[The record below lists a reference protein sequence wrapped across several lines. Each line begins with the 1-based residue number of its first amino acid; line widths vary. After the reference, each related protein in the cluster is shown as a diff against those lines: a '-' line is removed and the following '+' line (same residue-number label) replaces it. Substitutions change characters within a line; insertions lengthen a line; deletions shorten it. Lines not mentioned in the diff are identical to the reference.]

1 MTGTSSQ
8 TNAPK
13 SLLFSRKTSRISL
26 IIGGQGVFIFDNQ
39 ESPLQCGFNVFNTV
53 KSDGLNVVFTTTG
66 LKVKQISN
74 DDGFVDRKNTVGLVA
89 TNGAY
94 YWFSIDSQ
102 NQRLVAGIGE
112 ARVETAIYTYQ
123 FDTEGSSSSTKAKA
137 FLESLRSIELLPTG
151 TVRPIRIL
159 RDPVTQSVPLLVK
172 DTDNLTM
179 DDIAGMN
186 CMPKANLSTMSQQL
200 YNCIA
205 GRSFTLE
212 TADFPEFAAAIQHS
226 IVTPGLWCYER
237 LAAKAQEFTKEPNP
251 DETYLRITLGQNNGE
266 SPGVP
271 YVMEIWPA
279 GHYSPIHNHGGADA
293 VIRVLHGGIR
303 VSLFPYLSTDAV
315 EPFGVSDFGL
325 GDITWISPTLNQVH
339 QLRNVGAQACITIQC
354 YMYET
359 ADKRHYDYFD
369 YIDGDGAKKQFEPD
383 SDMDFVAFKEQM
395 KTEWTAAAASAAA
408 EATAAREIRQQNRP
422 LVSAFP
428 KENGWWWWPHCSRW
442 SCQP

>member
-8 TNAPK
+8 TNAPR
-13 SLLFSRKTSRISL
+13 SLLFSRKASRISL

-39 ESPLQCGFNVFNTV
+39 ESPLQCGFNVFNSD

-74 DDGFVDRKNTVGLVA
+74 DDGFIDHKNTVGLVT

-102 NQRLVAGIGE
+102 NRRLIAGIGE
-112 ARVETAIYTYQ
+112 ARVETATYTYQ
-123 FDTEGSSSSTKAKA
+123 FDSSGSSGNRTKA

-151 TVRPIRIL
+151 TVRPLRLL
-159 RDPVTQSVPLLVK
+159 RDPVTQSVPLLIK
-172 DTDNLTM
+172 DTDDLTM
-179 DDIAGMN
+179 DDIATMG
-186 CMPKANLSTMSQQL
+186 CMPKANLSAMSRQL
-200 YNCIA
+200 HECIA
-205 GRSFTLE
+205 GRAFTLD
-212 TADFPEFAAAIQHS
+212 TPDFPNFAAAIQHS
-226 IVTPGLWCYER
+226 ITTPGLWCYER

-251 DETYLRITLGQNNGE
+251 DETYLRITLAQNNGE

-279 GHYSPIHNHGGADA
+279 GHYSPVHNHGGADA

-303 VSLFPYLSTDAV
+303 VSLYPYLSTDAV
-315 EPFGVSDFGL
+315 EPFAVSDFEM

-395 KTEWTAAAASAAA
+395 KTEWGAASAAA
-408 EATAAREIRQQNRP
+408 ATVATEIRQQNRP

-428 KENGWWWWPHCSRW
+428 KENAWWWWPHCGRW
-442 SCQP
+442 SCQPSRL